1 MEFDYA
7 IKGNFYQ
14 QCDYLLKHLKNWKNC
29 ELRTLNSRILFIH
42 VEFITYPRLEPYQK
56 RISDLKLNVYNQNPE
71 NFHTRAA
78 YYESIGNKITYHKII
93 SDIKGPNQKERQ
105 NNYFTH
111 CFYLYYGK
119 SEPQLVR
126 ALMNVVKVP
135 QGGFIFDPFCG
146 SGSMLLEANLIGIN
160 AIGNDVS
167 PLACLLSSVKTKIFY
182 FDVDQ
187 IRRKFVPL
195 ENLKK
200 WNNYPNKFQ
209 DLDNIDQFYLMSY
222 LAALSDQRYLK
233 ITIDKAYNILIDR
246 YLQILDE
253 YQKKKDMFQHFTFGS
268 SEIWNEDASTLGN
281 KIQLESIDL
290 VITFL
295 LIYSYWIM

>member
-1 MEFDYA
+1 
-7 IKGNFYQ
+7 
-14 QCDYLLKHLKNWKNC
+14 
-29 ELRTLNSRILFIH
+29 
-42 VEFITYPRLEPYQK
+42 
-56 RISDLKLNVYNQNPE
+56 
-71 NFHTRAA
+71 
-78 YYESIGNKITYHKII
+78 
-93 SDIKGPNQKERQ
+93 
-105 NNYFTH
+105 
-111 CFYLYYGK
+111 
-119 SEPQLVR
+119 
-126 ALMNVVKVP
+126 MNVVKVP

-290 VITFL
+290 VITSPPYLFVLDYVENDRHALEFL
-295 LIYSYWIM
+295 NVDLDTLRKKNVRR

>member
-1 MEFDYA
+1 
-7 IKGNFYQ
+7 
-14 QCDYLLKHLKNWKNC
+14 
-29 ELRTLNSRILFIH
+29 
-42 VEFITYPRLEPYQK
+42 
-56 RISDLKLNVYNQNPE
+56 
-71 NFHTRAA
+71 
-78 YYESIGNKITYHKII
+78 
-93 SDIKGPNQKERQ
+93 
-105 NNYFTH
+105 
-111 CFYLYYGK
+111 
-119 SEPQLVR
+119 
-126 ALMNVVKVP
+126 MNVVKVP

-233 ITIDKAYNILIDR
+233 ITIDKATI
-246 YLQILDE
+246 
-253 YQKKKDMFQHFTFGS
+253 F
-268 SEIWNEDASTLGN
+268 
-281 KIQLESIDL
+281 
-290 VITFL
+290 
-295 LIYSYWIM
+295 